1 MPFTQFTNLDF
12 DQIKTQIK
20 DYLRANSN
28 FTDFD
33 FEGSNFSVLI
43 DTLAYNTYINAFN
56 ANLVVNESFLD
67 AATVRENVV
76 SLARNI
82 GYTPRSRSAAKAQV
96 TFSVNTTT
104 TSTFLTLTAGLVC
117 VGAFDNTAY
126 RFSIPEDVTA
136 TVVNGVATFGSTEEP
151 LELLQ
156 GSFLSRQFLVDKSV
170 DQRFILDNP
179 NIDAASIRVFV
190 KGINDSGLGREYKVV
205 DNILNLNKNSEIF
218 LLQEVQDE
226 RYEILFGDGYFGRP
240 LENNAVVTVRYIVTD
255 GKAGNGAA
263 NFDFQGNFIDD
274 SNIRVIPS
282 DTITVN
288 TVQKASNGGDIE
300 NISSIKY
307 FAPRL
312 YSAQYRAVTTNDY
325 EAIIQDIYPNTESV
339 AVVGGEELSPPR
351 FGTVQ
356 ISIKPKN
363 GTYVSDFDKQNIL
376 NKLKKYSI
384 AGINQRIIDLKVLYV
399 EIDSSIYYNTSQVS
413 NVQSLK
419 TNITSTLAQYA
430 QDVDMN
436 RFGGRF
442 KYSKVLQ
449 LIDRVDS
456 AITSNITKVIIRR
469 DLKVLKNQFAQYE
482 ICFGNK
488 FHVKPN
494 GFNIKSTG
502 FRIAGEKSVVY
513 FTDTPQIIAGG
524 PVPDAQNVTNTAEA
538 SNVFRNRPQN
548 ITAKTG
554 IISIVKVGEN
564 GEKFVVAKEAGTVD
578 YEKGE
583 VILNTI
589 NIVDTVAPDNI
600 IEIQAFPE
608 SNDIVGLKD
617 LYLSFDVSNSKIN
630 MVKDVIASGEEISG
644 VSFTRDYYTSSYSNG
659 ALERK

>member
-82 GYTPRSRSAAKAQV
+82 GYIPRSRSAAKAQV

-104 TSTFLTLTAGLVC
+104 TSTFLTLRAGLVC

-136 TVVNGVATFGSTEEP
+136 TVVNGVATFGSTDQP

-179 NIDAASIRVFV
+179 NIDSASIRVFV
-190 KGINDSGLGREYKVV
+190 KGINDSGLGREYKVA
-205 DNILNLNKNSEIF
+205 DNILNLDKNSEIF

-240 LENNAVVTVRYIVTD
+240 LENNAVITVRYIVTD

-263 NFDFQGNFIDD
+263 RFDFQGNFVDD
-274 SNIRVIPS
+274 SNIRVVPS

-300 NISSIKY
+300 NVSSIKY

-339 AVVGGEELSPPR
+339 AVVGGEELSPPK

-363 GTYVSDFDKQNIL
+363 GTYVSDFDKQRIL
-376 NKLKKYSI
+376 NKLKKYAI
-384 AGINQRIIDLKVLYV
+384 AGINQKIIDLKVLYV
-399 EIDSSIYYNTSQVS
+399 EIDSAIYFNTSQVS
-413 NVQSLK
+413 NVETLK
-419 TNITSTLAQYA
+419 TNVTSTLAEYA

-442 KYSKVLQ
+442 KYSKILQ

-456 AITSNITKVIIRR
+456 AITSNITKVVIRR
-469 DLKVLKNQFAQYE
+469 DLKVLRNQFAQYE
-482 ICFGNK
+482 LCFGNQ

-502 FRIAGEKSVVY
+502 FRIAGESSVVY
-513 FTDTPQIIAGG
+513 LTDTP
-524 PVPDAQNVTNTAEA
+524 TT
-538 SNVFRNRPQN
+538 
-548 ITAKTG
+548 TTTG

-564 GEKFVVAKEAGTVD
+564 GEKFVVAKEAGIVD
-578 YEKGE
+578 YKKGE
-583 VILNTI
+583 IILNTV
-589 NIVDTVAPDNI
+589 NIVDTVVPEDI

-608 SNDIVGLKD
+608 SNDVVGLKD

-630 MVKDVIASGEEISG
+630 MIKDVIASGEEISG